1 MALSDYTSYD
11 EIRAVLGV
19 ESEELSD
26 DTLGLNIYEN
36 SLLQDLDEID
46 VGLTA
51 EILAVRTMET
61 ELSDAQNRLLRN
73 ADLFAPH
80 CVAFHLTTS
89 LPMFAPKNI
98 GDGKATL
105 ARFSDAPYRD
115 TVRKVTTAYERYKT
129 SLSAAYKALI
139 SSSLTTQV
147 RQYSIVSGLSIDPVT
162 GVEPV

>member
-1 MALSDYTSYD
+1 MALSDYTSCD
-11 EIRAVLGV
+11 QIRAVLGV
-19 ESEELSD
+19 EAKELSD
-26 DTLGLNIYEN
+26 ETLALPIYEN
-36 SLLQDLDEID
+36 GLLQDLDEID
-46 VGLTA
+46 IGLNA
-51 EILAVRTMET
+51 EILAVSSME
-61 ELSDAQNRLLRN
+61 EGRSEAQVRLLRN
-73 ADLFAPH
+73 AELFAPH

-147 RQYSIVSGLSIDPVT
+147 RQYSIVSGLAIDPVT
-162 GVEPV
+162 GVAPV